1 MSAPCSTLNVPQKQ
15 LALRGPDIKPDIAIK
30 PGGSKRNEEFQR
42 RLLITAQHTH
52 QHTTKLTPPQSHP
65 DHDRIFDQKR
75 LEWMAV
81 GWTYLAMIAPACME
95 DPHITMAYLQ
105 TGTTNG
111 FGWSDHKSMQERHDD
126 CQQQYSNQIRHVT
139 RNIWMSDFPSDVQTD
154 ARIFQNK
161 HDDHKIGLTKTKY
174 GIKE

>member
-1 MSAPCSTLNVPQKQ
+1 MSAPCSTLDVPQKQ
-15 LALRGPDIKPDIAIK
+15 LTLRGPDIKPDIAIK

-52 QHTTKLTPPQSHP
+52 QHSTKLTPPQSHP

-95 DPHITMAYLQ
+95 DRTSLWHTFRPEQLTDLVGPTIRVCKSATMTA
-105 TGTTNG
+105 N
-111 FGWSDHKSMQERHDD
+111 
-126 CQQQYSNQIRHVT
+126 SNIAT
-139 RNIWMSDFPSDVQTD
+139 R
-154 ARIFQNK
+154 
-161 HDDHKIGLTKTKY
+161 
-174 GIKE
+174 